1 MGPFETTHLVI
12 EGSLS
17 RRYCPKSLQDTVS
30 TCRCQKVH
38 GANALDAHIN
48 EYSQLLARPQVRED
62 DITNVK
68 RWLAPVIPETI
79 EDLEKAPLKYLG
91 PIDEWES
98 EFIEHHDDLITVQ
111 PKTRSWFRNVLER
124 SLILKFPV
132 IRPLFERQP
141 EEIRAIN
148 TNTQT
153 IWQNDKRIEGLS
165 GTIVALVGL
174 GMLLGPL
181 WVLEV
186 FNSSRGDVR
195 LGIITAF
202 IALFFVLV
210 AVATTARIFDA
221 LAAAAAYSAVLMVF
235 LQNSPSLPSTG

>member
-1 MGPFETTHLVI
+1 M
-12 EGSLS
+12 
-17 RRYCPKSLQDTVS
+17 QNTVS
-30 TCRCQKVH
+30 IQTSQVH
-38 GANALDAHIN
+38 SIADVLDSFIN
-48 EYSQLLARPQVRED
+48 DYSQLLGRPQVRDD

-68 RWLAPVIPETI
+68 RWLAPVLPETL

-91 PIDEWES
+91 PIDELEAA
-98 EFIEHHDDLITVQ
+98 FIEHHDDLITVQ

-124 SLILKFPV
+124 TLILKTPL
-132 IRPLFERQP
+132 IRPLFERRP
-141 EEIRAIN
+141 EDYKTIN
-148 TNTQT
+148 TNAQT
-153 IWQNDKRIEGLS
+153 IWQNDKRVEGLS

-186 FNSSRGDVR
+186 YSTSSNQVR
-195 LGIITAF
+195 LGVITGF
-202 IALFFVLV
+202 ITLFFVLV

-235 LQNSPSLPSTG
+235 LTNAPTPAANGA

>member
-1 MGPFETTHLVI
+1 VLLAMQDEIVELEDQLNLLDEEASRKESPYNLDNGTFRDDPFGERRELVTKI
-12 EGSLS
+12 LPEKLAK
-17 RRYCPKSLQDTVS
+17 Y
-30 TCRCQKVH
+30 
-38 GANALDAHIN
+38 NAYIN

-91 PIDEWES
+91 PIDELES
-98 EFIEHHDDLITVQ
+98 AFIEHHDDLITVQ

-124 SLILKFPV
+124 SLILKFPI
-132 IRPLFERQP
+132 IRSLFERQP
-141 EEIRAIN
+141 EEIKAIN

-153 IWQNDKRIEGLS
+153 VWQNDGRVETLS

-181 WVLEV
+181 WVLQV
-186 FNSSRGDVR
+186 FRASPGTVR
-195 LGIITAF
+195 LGIITGF
-202 IALFFVLV
+202 ISLFFVLW
-210 AVATTARIFDA
+210 RWR
-221 LAAAAAYSAVLMVF
+221 LLRGYSML
-235 LQNSPSLPSTG
+235 

>member
-1 MGPFETTHLVI
+1 
-12 EGSLS
+12 
-17 RRYCPKSLQDTVS
+17 
-30 TCRCQKVH
+30 
-38 GANALDAHIN
+38 
-48 EYSQLLARPQVRED
+48 
-62 DITNVK
+62 
-68 RWLAPVIPETI
+68 VIPETI

-91 PIDEWES
+91 PIDELES
-98 EFIEHHDDLITVQ
+98 AFIWHHDDLITVQ

-124 SLILKFPV
+124 SLILKFPI

-181 WVLEV
+181 WVLEI
-186 FNSSRGDVR
+186 FNSSRDDVR
-195 LGIITAF
+195 LGIITGF

-235 LQNSPSLPSTG
+235 LQNFPSPS

>member
-1 MGPFETTHLVI
+1 
-12 EGSLS
+12 
-17 RRYCPKSLQDTVS
+17 
-30 TCRCQKVH
+30 
-38 GANALDAHIN
+38 
-48 EYSQLLARPQVRED
+48 
-62 DITNVK
+62 VK
-68 RWLAPVIPETI
+68 RWLAPVIPETV

-91 PIDEWES
+91 PIDELEAA
-98 EFIEHHDDLITVQ
+98 FIEHHDDLITVQ

-141 EEIRAIN
+141 EEIKAIN

-186 FNSSRGDVR
+186 FNTSLPNVR
-195 LGIITAF
+195 LGIITGF
-202 IALFFVLV
+202 ISLFFVLV

-221 LAAAAAYSAVLMVF
+221 LAAAAAYAAVLMVF
-235 LQNSPSLPSTG
+235 LSAPLSPSNSGL

>member
-1 MGPFETTHLVI
+1 
-12 EGSLS
+12 
-17 RRYCPKSLQDTVS
+17 
-30 TCRCQKVH
+30 
-38 GANALDAHIN
+38 
-48 EYSQLLARPQVRED
+48 
-62 DITNVK
+62 VK

-79 EDLEKAPLKYLG
+79 DELDRATLKYLG
-91 PIDEWES
+91 PIDELEAA
-98 EFIEHHDDLITVQ
+98 FIEHHDDLIAVQ

-124 SLILKFPV
+124 SLILKFPI
-132 IRPLFERQP
+132 IRPLFEREP

-148 TNTQT
+148 TNTLT
-153 IWQNDKRIEGLS
+153 IWQNDKRVEGLS
-165 GTIVALVGL
+165 GTIVAVVGL

-186 FNSSRGDVR
+186 FHGSSNNAR
-195 LGIITAF
+195 LGVITGF

-235 LQNSPSLPSTG
+235 LGNASP

>member
-1 MGPFETTHLVI
+1 
-12 EGSLS
+12 
-17 RRYCPKSLQDTVS
+17 
-30 TCRCQKVH
+30 
-38 GANALDAHIN
+38 
-48 EYSQLLARPQVRED
+48 
-62 DITNVK
+62 VK

-91 PIDEWES
+91 PIDELES
-98 EFIEHHDDLITVQ
+98 AFIEHHDDLITVQ

-124 SLILKFPV
+124 SLILKFPL

-165 GTIVALVGL
+165 GTIVALGGL

-186 FNSSRGDVR
+186 FNSSRADVR
-195 LGIITAF
+195 LGIITGF

-235 LQNSPSLPSTG
+235 LQNLPFTG

>member
-1 MGPFETTHLVI
+1 M
-12 EGSLS
+12 
-17 RRYCPKSLQDTVS
+17 
-30 TCRCQKVH
+30 
-38 GANALDAHIN
+38 
-48 EYSQLLARPQVRED
+48 
-62 DITNVK
+62 
-68 RWLAPVIPETI
+68 IPETI

-91 PIDEWES
+91 PIDELES
-98 EFIEHHDDLITVQ
+98 AFIEHHDDLITVQ

-195 LGIITAF
+195 LGIITGF

-235 LQNSPSLPSTG
+235 LQNLPFTG